1 MPNVRSPGR
10 TREWCVLSLPHL
22 MHFGHMISGR
32 VAVLLEVLEELI
44 AVFVPVFFPQV

>member
-32 VAVLLEVLEELI
+32 GTVLLEELI
-44 AVFVPVFFPQV
+44 AVFVPIFFPQV